1 MINQKRIN
9 KEVELLLKDNLRIRE
24 IAKYIKISKST
35 VHKDLKEKLPKIDFE
50 LSNKVNE
57 VLQSH
62 KIEGYLK
69 SGETTKNKYR
79 LTEVKNEREIQGNY
93 I

>member
-69 SGETTKNKYR
+69 GGETTKNKYR
-79 LTEVKNEREIQGNY
+79 LTEEKNEREIQGNY
-93 I
+93 L